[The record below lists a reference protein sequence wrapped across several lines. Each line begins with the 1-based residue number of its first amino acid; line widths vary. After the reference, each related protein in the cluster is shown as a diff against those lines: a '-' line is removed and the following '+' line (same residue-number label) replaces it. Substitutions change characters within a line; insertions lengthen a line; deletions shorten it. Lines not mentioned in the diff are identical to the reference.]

1 MLPIAHTTAMRSK
14 DNNKMTRY
22 WRTFGLG
29 WALIL
34 AGSLLAHSIQTSGDI
49 RIQDVRFNGAGGKT
63 LSAYLYIPP
72 NATTATPAPGILAV
86 HGYINSREVQSG
98 FAIEFARRG
107 YVVLALDQA
116 GHGYSDAPAFA
127 NGFGGPAAL
136 QYLRSLD
143 IVDTDN
149 IGLEGHSMGG
159 WTILAAATAYPD
171 DYRAMVLEGSSTGG
185 GRSAPGTPDWPRNV
199 AVVFSQYDEFA
210 ASMWQV
216 PKGSEIGN
224 SANLQALFG
233 TSGAVETGR
242 VYGNIA
248 AGTARVLHSPP
259 VTHPG
264 DHISHTAIGHALDWF
279 AQTLEGGR
287 PLPASN
293 QIWFWKEIGTLT
305 GLIGFVV
312 LLCGSFGV
320 LLQTQAFAT
329 LQGTPASFAHATRT
343 PRWWLLAVLSAAIP
357 VATFYPFMRWGGQL
371 LGTSALLPQSIS
383 NQVIFWGVLNGLLVT
398 ALGLV
403 VKSSNAVGAGSPAN
417 STANPASRASPLP
430 QGQFIIR
437 SLLLSLA
444 TVGIGYAAV
453 LLADFFFQI
462 DFRFWFVGIKP
473 MNLTQFQI
481 MLSYLLPFTLF
492 FVLALRALH
501 SGLSV
506 NSDSV
511 MRQYAGNLFA
521 LAGGFL
527 IFLVLQYGSLF
538 VTGFL
543 LTPSEPL
550 NTIVM
555 IQFVPLLAIVAILST
570 CTYRLT
576 ASWLPGAF
584 INGLFVSWYVVAGQ
598 ATQFA
603 VN

>member
-1 MLPIAHTTAMRSK
+1 
-14 DNNKMTRY
+14 MTRF
-22 WRTFGLG
+22 WRTFGAG

-49 RIQDVRFNGAGGKT
+49 RIQDVRFTGVGGKT
-63 LSAYLYIPP
+63 LSAYLYVPP
-72 NATTATPAPGILAV
+72 NAAPDTPAPGILAV
-86 HGYINSREVQSG
+86 HGYINSREAQSG

-143 IVDTDN
+143 IVDIDN

-159 WTILAAATAYPD
+159 WAVLAAATAYPD
-171 DYRAMVLEGSSTGG
+171 DYKAMVLAGSSTGG
-185 GRSAPGTPDWPRNV
+185 GRSAPGTPQWPRNV
-199 AVVFSQYDEFA
+199 AVVFSQFDEFA

-216 PKGSEIGN
+216 PRGSEIGN

-233 TSGAVETGR
+233 QTGTVETGR

-248 AGTARVLHSPP
+248 AGTGRVLHSPP

-264 DHISHTAIGHALDWF
+264 DHISHAAIGHALDWF
-279 AQTLEGGR
+279 AQTLEGGTPR
-287 PLPASN
+287 PTSD
-293 QIWFWKEIGTLT
+293 QIWFWKEIGTLL

-312 LLCGSFGV
+312 LLCGSFGL
-320 LLQTQAFAT
+320 LLQTRAFAT
-329 LQGTPASFAHATRT
+329 LQGTPATFAHATRG
-343 PRWWLLAVLSAAIP
+343 RLWWLLAVLSAVIP
-357 VATFYPFMRWGGQL
+357 VLSFYPFMRWGGQL
-371 LGTSALLPQSIS
+371 LGVSALFPQSIS
-383 NQVIFWGVLNGLLVT
+383 SQVAFWGVLNGLLFT
-398 ALGLV
+398 ALGYV
-403 VKSSNAVGAGSPAN
+403 IRTQKVAAPVAVAPA
-417 STANPASRASPLP
+417 
-430 QGQFIIR
+430 
-437 SLLLSLA
+437 LLISLA

-462 DFRFWFVGIKP
+462 DFRFWFVGVKP
-473 MNLTQFQI
+473 LNLMQFQI

-501 SGLSV
+501 GGLSV
-506 NSDSV
+506 AGDSAA
-511 MRQYAGNLFA
+511 RQYAGNLFA
-521 LAGGFL
+521 LMGGFL
-527 IFLVLQYGSLF
+527 IFLLLQYGSLF
-538 VTGFL
+538 GTGFL
-543 LTPSEPL
+543 LTPAEPL

-555 IQFVPLLAIVAILST
+555 IQFVPLLSIVAILST
-570 CTYRLT
+570 YTYRLT

-584 INGLFVSWYVVAGQ
+584 LNGLFVSWYVVAGQ

>member
-1 MLPIAHTTAMRSK
+1 
-14 DNNKMTRY
+14 MTRF
-22 WRTFGLG
+22 WRTFALG
-29 WALIL
+29 WALVL

-72 NATTATPAPGILAV
+72 NATSATPAPGILAV

-149 IGLEGHSMGG
+149 IGMEGHSMGG
-159 WTILAAATAYPD
+159 WTILAAAAAHPD

-199 AVVFSQYDEFA
+199 AVVFSQFDEFA

-233 TSGAVETGR
+233 ATGTVETGR
-242 VYGNIA
+242 LYGNIA
-248 AGTARVLHSPP
+248 TGTGRVLHSPP

-264 DHISHTAIGHALDWF
+264 DHISHAAIGHALDWF
-279 AQTLEGGR
+279 AQTLEGGT
-287 PLPASN
+287 PLPADD
-293 QIWFWKEIGTLT
+293 QIWFWKEIGTLL

-320 LLQTQAFAT
+320 LLQTQTFASLRAAPT
-329 LQGTPASFAHATRT
+329 TFAHDTRAG
-343 PRWWLLAVLSAAIP
+343 RWWLLAVLSAAIP
-357 VATFYPFMRWGGQL
+357 VASFYPFMRWGGQL
-371 LGTSALLPQSIS
+371 LGTSALFPQSIS
-383 NQVIFWGVLNGLLVT
+383 SQVAFWGVLNGLVFTGLGYLIRTQKVQAPVAVVP
-398 ALGLV
+398 ALL
-403 VKSSNAVGAGSPAN
+403 
-417 STANPASRASPLP
+417 
-430 QGQFIIR
+430 I
-437 SLLLSLA
+437 SLA
-444 TVGIGYAAV
+444 TVGIGYVAV

-473 MNLTQFQI
+473 LNLMQFQI
-481 MLSYLLPFTLF
+481 MLSYLLPFTAF

-501 SGLSV
+501 GGLSV
-506 NSDSV
+506 RGDSV
-511 MRQYAGNLFA
+511 MRHYGGNLFA

-527 IFLVLQYGSLF
+527 IFLLLQYGSLF

-570 CTYRLT
+570 WTYRLT

-584 INGLFVSWYVVAGQ
+584 VNALFVSWYVVAGQ